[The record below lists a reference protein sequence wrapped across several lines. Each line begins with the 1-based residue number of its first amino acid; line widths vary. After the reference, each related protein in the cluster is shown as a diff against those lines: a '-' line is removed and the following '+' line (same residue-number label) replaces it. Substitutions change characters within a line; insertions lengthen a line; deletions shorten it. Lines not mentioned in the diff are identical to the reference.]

1 MRNILFAAAI
11 GTMTAGAAAAQETFE
26 MTSAFGKNL
35 PILGTAGVDFVEK
48 INSISTEVEFEHYDP
63 GELVPTLEAL
73 DAVSNGSVDAA
84 FTTSGYWQGK
94 ITAASL
100 FAAVPFGPEAGEF
113 LGWMLYDDGHALMQ
127 RMYDENGY
135 NVHVEPCGVIAP
147 ETSGWFK
154 EEITSLDDLQGLNMR
169 FFGLGAEVMQKLGVS
184 TSLLAGGDIF
194 PALERGAIDAT
205 EWVGAY
211 NDVALGLHEAARY
224 YYYPGWQEPGP
235 GLEAVIN
242 REAWEALPADLQA
255 IVETAC
261 QSITTDMVAEYTHG
275 NAYALQQLLDDPDV
289 EIRHFPKDVLDLF
302 ESITREVVAEMSA
315 SDPLAKRIEESYY
328 GFLEKSREAMRVS
341 EQAYLNTRG

>member
-1 MRNILFAAAI
+1 MRIPGLGGEVFRR
-11 GTMTAGAAAAQETFE
+11 AG
-26 MTSAFGKNL
+26 
-35 PILGTAGVDFVEK
+35 GTAVAM
-48 INSISTEVEFEHYDP
+48 P
-63 GELVPTLEAL
+63 G
-73 DAVSNGSVDAA
+73 S
-84 FTTSGYWQGK
+84 
-94 ITAASL
+94 
-100 FAAVPFGPEAGEF
+100 
-113 LGWMLYDDGHALMQ
+113 
-127 RMYDENGY
+127 
-135 NVHVEPCGVIAP
+135 
-147 ETSGWFK
+147 
-154 EEITSLDDLQGLNMR
+154 EIFTSLQ
-169 FFGLGAEVMQKLGVS
+169 
-184 TSLLAGGDIF
+184 T
-194 PALERGAIDAT
+194 GAIDAT
-205 EWVGAY
+205 EWIGAY

-242 REAWEALPADLQA
+242 REAWEALPGDLQA

-315 SDPLAKRIEESYY
+315 NDPLAKRIEESYY